1 MHIKKPKG
9 FLIKLQMEP
18 IYSNL
23 LPSPLLLPL
32 ITSTHLC
39 LLFHCLNH
47 YFLAFPTLTPP
58 YRFDVS
64 HFMFSLFNITLSIF
78 QCIVSSTSMTCLRH
92 MHPYAHN
99 PTVGN
104 CSAGPVLP
112 TGYVKHR
119 LSAHLCL
126 SDSPSTPA
134 VWVMSKAALDLGY
147 KSDDATMT
155 SLFQLPLQSP
165 LPLYS
170 DGRECS
176 PSTKQLQC
184 KQGQSSASCHF
195 YLQNILLTNDLF
207 SDLNI

>member
-1 MHIKKPKG
+1 
-9 FLIKLQMEP
+9 MEP
-18 IYSNL
+18 ICSSF

-39 LLFHCLNH
+39 LLFYFLKH
-47 YFLAFPTLTPP
+47 YFIFYFPDTDTFLWMLTP
-58 YRFDVS
+58 RLKVS
-64 HFMFSLFNITLSIF
+64 RFMFRLSLLKIALPIF

-92 MHPYAHN
+92 IPPYAHN
-99 PTVGN
+99 PTAGN

-126 SDSPSTPA
+126 SDSASTPA

-155 SLFQLPLQSP
+155 SLFQLPPQS
-165 LPLYS
+165 
-170 DGRECS
+170 
-176 PSTKQLQC
+176 
-184 KQGQSSASCHF
+184 
-195 YLQNILLTNDLF
+195 
-207 SDLNI
+207 